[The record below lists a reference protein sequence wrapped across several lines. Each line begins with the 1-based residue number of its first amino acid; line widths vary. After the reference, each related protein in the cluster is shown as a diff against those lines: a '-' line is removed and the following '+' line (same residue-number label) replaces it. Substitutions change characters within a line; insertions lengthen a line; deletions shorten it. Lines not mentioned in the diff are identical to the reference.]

1 MENKKAVAV
10 ENAAEDTIDL
20 LEIFRAL
27 YRRWVWI
34 VFVALVF
41 GIELLESKFK

>member
-10 ENAAEDTIDL
+10 EANAAEDTIDL

-27 YRRWVWI
+27 YRTM
-34 VFVALVF
+34 
-41 GIELLESKFK
+41 GIG